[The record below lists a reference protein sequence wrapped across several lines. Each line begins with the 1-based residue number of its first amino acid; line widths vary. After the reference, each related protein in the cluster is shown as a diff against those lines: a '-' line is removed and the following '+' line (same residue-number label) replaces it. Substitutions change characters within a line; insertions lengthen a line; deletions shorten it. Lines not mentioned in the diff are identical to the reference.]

1 MLTIVVIDGD
11 IAIRTL
17 FCEWLEARGWRTS
30 GRSERAPAT
39 EPGVDLVVVD
49 LPNLSIQGNETV
61 RQVKNTYPGATIV
74 GTSTR
79 LSRRLTADSTHALAL
94 SVSGLVPKPCTRD
107 ELLAAVGDA
116 VAPSR

>member
-17 FCEWLEARGWRTS
+17 FCEWLETRGWLAR
-30 GRSERAPAT
+30 GRSERSAAV
-39 EPGVDLVVVD
+39 EPDVDLVVLD

-61 RQVKNTYPGATIV
+61 RQAKSSYPGAAII

-79 LSRRLTADSTHALAL
+79 LNRRLPADSTHARSL
-94 SVSGLVPKPCTRD
+94 SVDGLVPKPCTRE
-107 ELLAAVGDA
+107 ELLAAVADA
-116 VAPSR
+116 AGPAR